1 MRLKILLALA
11 AVALSGSAMAQ
22 TNAPAFPGA
31 EGNGRYTT
39 GGRGGKIIHVTN
51 LKDSGTGSLRA
62 AVSGSTPK
70 TIVFDVGGV
79 IPLTRELSIGANTT
93 ILGQTAPYPGITL
106 RYYTVKPGS
115 NNIIRFIRIRRGQE
129 KDKNDGADAIWN
141 RELTNVILDHCS
153 FSWSIDEVAS
163 FYDNNNFTMQWCT
176 VGESLNNAGHG
187 KGAHG
192 YGGIWGGK
200 LASFHHN
207 MIAHVNNRAP
217 RFNGARYDW
226 AGYTQNAEYDKY
238 QWENSLQAENVDFRN
253 CLIFDWGGGGCY
265 GGPGGGYINMVNNY
279 YKATPE
285 TSKKNRVTQVSI
297 ANSNTSSDNDKYM
310 GMTSRY
316 YINGNY
322 VHGYGSNYD
331 WQGVAYDSGIQLING
346 ERYTLD
352 PSRHYGTAVEYVS
365 NAAGKP
371 CVKIKLDQ
379 AKAPA
384 GTVTTHRAET
394 AYEKILSYCG
404 ASFFRDDVD
413 ARYMEEAKNGRS
425 TYTGSVTKTKGR
437 IDRVSDVNG
446 YTEKNFPTGKH
457 DAGYDTDNDGI
468 PDAWEIANGLDP
480 NNPNDAIAYSLDTKG
495 YYTNLEVFANSLVE
509 EIMKNGN
516 ADAESPVEEYY
527 PAVNIA
533 DGIEYYTGRMVK
545 LTEEGSTDPETP
557 ATGEEG
563 TITWTFNA
571 GQSSL
576 TAAAVLSDN
585 IKDGI
590 AATTLSLG
598 SNFDAAHVSTK
609 SVNGVVETTLVPN
622 EKQAAAGESN
632 ALTFTV
638 TPNRNCVFQP
648 TGVSFTISRIGTD
661 NGLFNVT
668 WEAGSTTI
676 TLGSALKPNRNNVDG
691 GWYTSY
697 TQTITGVAASNEP
710 GRLVINL
717 YDMAS
722 DKQFGITNIVV
733 KGRIGTTNGISDTHA
748 NLRQSDTYYNLAG
761 QRVNKSYKGII
772 IYNGKKY
779 LSK

>member
-1 MRLKILLALA
+1 MQIRFLLATA
-11 AVALSGSAMAQ
+11 AVALCCTSMAQ
-22 TNAPAFPGA
+22 TKAPAFPGA

-51 LKDSGTGSLRA
+51 LNDSGTGSLRA
-62 AVSGSTPK
+62 AVSGNTK
-70 TIVFDVGGV
+70 KIIVFDVAGV
-79 IPLTRELSIGANTT
+79 IPLSRDLKIGANTT

-106 RYYTVKPGS
+106 RYRTVQPMS
-115 NNIIRFIRIRRGQE
+115 NNIIRFIRIRRGEE
-129 KDKNDGADAIWN
+129 KDVNDAADAIWN
-141 RELTNVILDHCS
+141 RGLTNVILDHCS

-176 VGESLNNAGHG
+176 LGESLNNAGHG

-226 AGYTQNAEYDKY
+226 PGYTSNTEYAKY
-238 QWENSLQAENVDFRN
+238 NWENAVQAENVDFRN

-297 ANSNTSSDNDKYM
+297 ANSTTSDNPKYM

-316 YINGNY
+316 YISGNY
-322 VHGYGSNYD
+322 VYGYGSNYD
-331 WQGVAYDSGIQLING
+331 WKGVVYDRGIQNIDG

-352 PSRHYGTAVEYVS
+352 TLYYYGSAVEHIN

-371 CVKIKLDQ
+371 CVRIKLDTET
-379 AKAPA
+379 APA
-384 GTVTTHRAET
+384 GEVTTHRAET
-394 AYEKILSYCG
+394 AYDKILSYCG

-413 ARYMEEAKNGRS
+413 ARYMEEAKNGTS
-425 TYTGSVTKTKGR
+425 TYAGSVTKKKGR
-437 IDRVSDVNG
+437 IDRVADVKG
-446 YTEKNFPTGKH
+446 YTENNFPTGKH
-457 DAGYDTDNDGI
+457 KEGYDTDNDGI
-468 PDAWEIANGLDP
+468 PDAWEIANGL
-480 NNPNDAIAYSLDTKG
+480 NPNDPNDAVTYSLDSKG
-495 YYTNLEVFANSLVE
+495 YYTNIEVYANALVE

-516 ADAESPVEEYY
+516 ADAESAVDEYY
-527 PAVNIA
+527 PVVNKA
-533 DGIEYYTGRMVK
+533 DGIEYYTGRIVK
-545 LTEEGSTDPETP
+545 LKDEDPIEPETP
-557 ATGEEG
+557 ITGDEG
-563 TITWTFNA
+563 TITWAFNA

-576 TAAAVLSDN
+576 TATPVLSDN
-585 IKDGI
+585 LKDGI
-590 AATTLSLG
+590 AETSLSLG
-598 SNFDAAHVSTK
+598 SNFKAENVGTK
-609 SVNGVVETTLVPN
+609 TVNDIVETILAPS
-622 EKQAAAGESN
+622 ERQPAADASN

-638 TPNRNCVFQP
+638 TPADNYVFQP
-648 TGVSFTISRIGTD
+648 TNVSFTISRIGTD

-668 WEAGSTTI
+668 WTNNSTTT
-676 TLGSALKPNRNNVDG
+676 TLDEGLRPNRNKDG
-691 GWYTSY
+691 YGWYTAY
-697 TQTITGVAASNEP
+697 TKTITDVAASADP
-710 GRLVINL
+710 GSLIINL

-722 DKQFGITNIVV
+722 DKQFGIIDIVI
-733 KGRIGTTNGISDTHA
+733 KGKIGTTNGISNINT
-748 NLRQSDTYYNLAG
+748 NRQRPNTYYNLAG
-761 QRVNKSYKGII
+761 QRVDQSYKGII